1 MKCPVKK
8 RVLFQK
14 DMFEKRCAVVKSPW
28 WHVEKIIIY
37 WENHHV
43 THRKIL
49 CQVFKIKW
57 SEIVWYQKV
66 VKKENYS
73 EENIV
78 SIHWQILQLLILA
91 VPVHQVSKKKTMLS
105 RQTNLIIV
113 FFTYVIQYSFVN
125 ASFLTNCFCYLRYLC
140 QISLQWNLC
149 QWSENLLEL

>member
-66 VKKENYS
+66 VKKEKLFRRKYS
-73 EENIV
+73 
-78 SIHWQILQLLILA
+78 
-91 VPVHQVSKKKTMLS
+91 
-105 RQTNLIIV
+105 
-113 FFTYVIQYSFVN
+113 VN
-125 ASFLTNCFCYLRYLC
+125 TLTDFATVDFGCASSSS
-140 QISLQWNLC
+140 Q
-149 QWSENLLEL
+149 